1 MDTVGNHGAAS
12 AHHAGYDFGS
22 REDKVGKE
30 SYPRDPGRFFLPVD
44 VAYLFGLVHCYVIKT
59 VQIYRVL

>member
-44 VAYLFGLVHCYVIKT
+44 VAYLFGLVHCKV
-59 VQIYRVL
+59 